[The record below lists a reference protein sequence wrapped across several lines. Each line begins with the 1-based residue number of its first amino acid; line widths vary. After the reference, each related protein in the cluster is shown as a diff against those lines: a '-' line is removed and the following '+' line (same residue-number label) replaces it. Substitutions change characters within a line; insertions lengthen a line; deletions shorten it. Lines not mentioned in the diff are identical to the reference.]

1 MWKATARFTSPG
13 AQVVV
18 CLLGI
23 VIVII
28 YMLLSV
34 SSYSCLFSVLLR
46 FFCHC
51 FVQKVIRFD

>member
-1 MWKATARFTSPG
+1 MARFTSPG

-28 YMLLSV
+28 YILLSV

>member
-18 CLLGI
+18 CPLGI

-28 YMLLSV
+28 YILLSV
-34 SSYSCLFSVLLR
+34 CSYSCLFAVLLR
-46 FFCHC
+46 LFCHC
-51 FVQKVIRFD
+51 FVQKVIQFD